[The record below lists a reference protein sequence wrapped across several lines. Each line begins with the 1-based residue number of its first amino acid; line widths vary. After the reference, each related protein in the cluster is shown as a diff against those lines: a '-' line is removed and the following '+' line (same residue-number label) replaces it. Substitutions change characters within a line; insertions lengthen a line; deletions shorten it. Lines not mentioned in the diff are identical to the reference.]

1 MIVQDKEENVRYFG
15 AVQFHE
21 EIAKKSLALYP
32 MVAENEEII
41 ETTNIF
47 PQRYA
52 YYTCNDRLVN
62 DGDWILTNSK
72 GECQVVTN
80 EKFIERFKK
89 VEDD

>member
-32 MVAENEEII
+32 MVAENEELV

-47 PQRYA
+47 PKRYA
-52 YYTCNDRLVN
+52 YYTCNDRLVT
-62 DGDWILTNSK
+62 DEDWILTNSK

-80 EKFIERFKK
+80 KKFLERFKK
-89 VEDD
+89 VEVN

>member
-15 AVQFHE
+15 AIQFRE
-21 EIAKKSLALYP
+21 EIAEKSLALYP
-32 MVAENEEII
+32 MVTKKESSDFLGRLI
-41 ETTNIF
+41 
-47 PQRYA
+47 
-52 YYTCNDRLVN
+52 YYTCNDRSVT

-80 EKFIERFKK
+80 EEFIERFKK

>member
-15 AVQFHE
+15 AVQFRE

-32 MVAENEEII
+32 MVAENKEII

-47 PQRYA
+47 PERYA
-52 YYTCNDRLVN
+52 YYTCNDRLVT
-62 DGDWILTNSK
+62 DSK

-80 EKFIERFKK
+80 EEFIERFKK

>member
-32 MVAENEEII
+32 MVTKKESSDFLGRLI
-41 ETTNIF
+41 
-47 PQRYA
+47 
-52 YYTCNDRLVN
+52 YYTCNDRSVT

-80 EKFIERFKK
+80 EEFIERFKK